1 VPQPCPQGDRGVPGD
16 AAVTLLELKNVR
28 KSFLDGAREVVVLDD
43 VSVEFDARE
52 LIGIYG
58 GRRSG
63 KSTFLMIATGLEMP
77 DRGAVN
83 FRGQDITK
91 LSVGECAKL
100 RRQRGLAFVSGDWR
114 PELANQPAIEHVA
127 MPMTN
132 DGMTLAEGEAAA
144 RVILSRFEVMRWA
157 HVATDRLSAGERIRV
172 ELARAVVREPAILF
186 VDEPAVLSSPSESRD
201 LYALLHSLA
210 KEMTVVIASED
221 MDAISGVDRF
231 MTLDGGKLRTT
242 DSRKR
247 LYDAADRFRAG
258 KGRSS

>member
-1 VPQPCPQGDRGVPGD
+1 MS
-16 AAVTLLELKNVR
+16 LLELKNVG
-28 KSFLDGAREVVVLDD
+28 KGFLDGAREVLVLDD
-43 VSVEFDARE
+43 VSVEFDAKE

-63 KSTFLMIATGLEMP
+63 KSTLLQVAAGLELP
-77 DRGAVN
+77 DRGVVN
-83 FRGQDITK
+83 FRGQDIAK
-91 LSVGECAKL
+91 MSYGECAKL
-100 RRQRGLAFVSGDWR
+100 RRQHGLAFVSGDWR
-114 PELANQPAIEHVA
+114 PDLADEPSIEHVA
-127 MPMTN
+127 MPLTN
-132 DGMTLAEGEAAA
+132 DGMTLAEAEAPA
-144 RVILSRFEVMRWA
+144 RVILSRFEAMRWA

-172 ELARAVVREPAILF
+172 ELARAVVCEPAILF

-247 LYDAADRFRAG
+247 IYDATERFQAG
-258 KGRSS
+258 KGRPS